1 MKKILL
7 LSALFLLLGESK
19 AQYSLAFCEEVS
31 SDGQPQRISN
41 TFSLS
46 NGSGIKLFVKGDN
59 GFDTE
64 QVKFTIYYM
73 NSLGNEEELASLSQD
88 VERGW
93 DYVWKEIKLF
103 DPGTYRVKAYTAKG
117 TYLTS
122 ANVFIK
128 AK

>member
-7 LSALFLLLGESK
+7 LSALFFFLFESK
-19 AQYSLAFCEEVS
+19 AQYSLGFCEDIDN
-31 SDGQPQRISN
+31 DGQPQRISN

-46 NGSGIKLFVKGDN
+46 NVSAIKFFVKADN
-59 GFDTE
+59 VFDTE
-64 QVKFTIYYM
+64 QVKFTIYYI

-93 DYVWKEIKLF
+93 NYVWKEVKVF
-103 DPGTYRVKAYTAKG
+103 DPGTYRVKAYNAKG
-117 TYLTS
+117 SYLTS